1 MPLGRIARFRATAQ
15 LLMGTTALQYST
27 DQEREHEFPRSFT
40 ALWIPCNERSNVVG
54 SEMSPGVR
62 QMDTASAESEPC
74 AVQFN
79 ALGRNGGRNSDFYS
93 ARLRWKRPQRW
104 KRDRWVMLMSEF
116 CPSQS
121 SKNWMHDCRERCS
134 AIPKQRAP
142 LPSSDLL
149 YRKFFTRA
157 ICCTFS
163 LQISSRDVDVTL
175 CQSCYC
181 AGHRHGGSMWS
192 TTDPNAAMVS
202 TADRLSM
209 TSSILAPPLATTSR
223 FSFPS

>member
-62 QMDTASAESEPC
+62 KMDTASAESEPC
-74 AVQFN
+74 AVQFY

-104 KRDRWVMLMSEF
+104 KRDRWVMLMSGSVHHRARRIGCMTVEKDA
-116 CPSQS
+116 QQYR
-121 SKNWMHDCRERCS
+121 NS
-134 AIPKQRAP
+134 ARHFH
-142 LPSSDLL
+142 LPI
-149 YRKFFTRA
+149 Y
-157 ICCTFS
+157 CTLSFS
-163 LQISSRDVDVTL
+163 LARSAALSR
-175 CQSCYC
+175 CQFPVEM
-181 AGHRHGGSMWS
+181 SM
-192 TTDPNAAMVS
+192 
-202 TADRLSM
+202 
-209 TSSILAPPLATTSR
+209 
-223 FSFPS
+223 